1 MLPQVPSSRGR
12 NKKSEKKLILSEKS
26 SPEALKLTEEEL
38 DALLD
43 PAAIS
48 QELAEMHRRGIA
60 PSQITADVTE
70 AVRWQDKFQET
81 LDNMAKSNPGE
92 QTQGWVQDLIED
104 FIAFEVSPSNT
115 VDETE
120 TLLKGL
126 KQSFIDLENSGYGA
140 EARNFIATLKAELDI
155 ILEKLHD
162 DHKV

>member
-1 MLPQVPSSRGR
+1 MY
-12 NKKSEKKLILSEKS
+12 
-26 SPEALKLTEEEL
+26 
-38 DALLD
+38 
-43 PAAIS
+43 
-48 QELAEMHRRGIA
+48 RRGIA

-92 QTQGWVQDLIED
+92 ETQGWIQDLIED
-104 FIAFEVSPSNT
+104 FIAFEVSPSHT
-115 VDETE
+115 VEETE

-140 EARNFIATLKAELDI
+140 EARNFITNLKAELDI
-155 ILEKLHD
+155 IIEKLHD